1 MIRVILAATDGSGHA
16 KKAVALASELAA
28 KCKARLVLL
37 HVLLR
42 DAPSTTLRQIAKR
55 RSLTKEQ
62 RDLLDN
68 YEAQGIIELA
78 EHFPAWA
85 QCESVL
91 RPPAIIGMRASRFE
105 GMIRAAHPT
114 WPEPGIQGALANFE
128 IRADGTVAPWLTLD
142 RHMKIL
148 RSLWEHRP
156 SQRFPEIAVP
166 VMLAPADTGSNPAWT
181 ADKRAGIAAAESTLA
196 VSRTH
201 WFAPAD
207 HDLHAQFPDRL
218 ATHLIDAVNDGFFV

>member
-78 EHFPAWA
+78 EADVSGGGFVTIP
-85 QCESVL
+85 
-91 RPPAIIGMRASRFE
+91 PPAELVDAIGMQVLD
-105 GMIRAAHPT
+105 AA
-114 WPEPGIQGALANFE
+114 EALA
-128 IRADGTVAPWLTLD
+128 RKAGVKSVAKSVD
-142 RHMKIL
+142 
-148 RSLWEHRP
+148 SG
-156 SQRFPEIAVP
+156 
-166 VMLAPADTGSNPAWT
+166 D
-181 ADKRAGIAAAESTLA
+181 AAEVILA
-196 VSRTH
+196 QAKRQK
-201 WFAPAD
+201 AD
-207 HDLHAQFPDRL
+207 MIVIGTRGFGELK
-218 ATHLIDAVNDGFFV
+218 GFFLGSVSHKVSADATCACVTVK